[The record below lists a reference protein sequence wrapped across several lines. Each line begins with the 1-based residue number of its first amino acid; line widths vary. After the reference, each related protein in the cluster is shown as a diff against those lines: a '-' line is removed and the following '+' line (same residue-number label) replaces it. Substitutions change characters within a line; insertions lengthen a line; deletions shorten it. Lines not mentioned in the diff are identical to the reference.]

1 MKLDE
6 ETECTLS
13 RLADDT
19 KLGEG
24 STDLPE
30 SRKTL
35 KWDLDR
41 LAHCAETSFMR
52 FNKTKC

>member
-6 ETECTLS
+6 EIECTLS